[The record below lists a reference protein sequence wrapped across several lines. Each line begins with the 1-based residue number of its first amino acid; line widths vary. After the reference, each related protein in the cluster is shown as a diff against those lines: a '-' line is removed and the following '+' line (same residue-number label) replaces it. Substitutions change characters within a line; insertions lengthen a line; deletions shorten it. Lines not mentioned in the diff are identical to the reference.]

1 MLERVSPDTLAHH
14 HIASLTED
22 QKARAKGLLES
33 SGALSAHS
41 TTHPSSLNWL
51 PRPQRSSRPP
61 PALNRISREGNRK
74 RPHKY
79 QANTTRVLR
88 FIESRQS

>member
-1 MLERVSPDTLAHH
+1 MAARSLVLAPGAGEPERKKFNHWITCSNVCPRTPSDTLAHH

-41 TTHPSSLNWL
+41 TTHPSSHN
-51 PRPQRSSRPP
+51 
-61 PALNRISREGNRK
+61 
-74 RPHKY
+74 
-79 QANTTRVLR
+79 
-88 FIESRQS
+88 